1 MSESNV
7 NDSLVSVNDLD
18 LGIEQTS
25 KDVAFVYDDGE
36 KHFEIV
42 IPESAW
48 DTKENTVW
56 FTQLQLS
63 DVFGCVQSTLSEH
76 IQNIY
81 KEEELQKDL
90 TYRRSRLVASDGKYR
105 EISQYNLDMLISL
118 GYRIKS
124 KVAKSFRQWATSH
137 LKELMTKG
145 KTELKQSAEIKPYVE
160 NNMIVMPN
168 FNDPIAAARAWADM
182 YEAQRNAEL
191 QAKFEAEQKALA
203 ISQRDYAIAT
213 KSWIGSKRE
222 ATAMNTASQ
231 KSKECKRLTAENK
244 TLTDANS
251 ELITENDKLKD
262 EIGFGNNWKQVT
274 AIEWYDEFFE
284 NRDANFY
291 SQCGRI
297 LTQISKEMGIEV
309 NKVHETK
316 YTKNCYYISVVDEFR
331 NRLKDGCEYSR
342 IKQYYK
348 KDNSVHN
355 KIRTLF

>member
-1 MSESNV
+1 MQEK
-7 NDSLVSVNDLD
+7 DIKKDLVSVNVFDFNAEHN
-18 LGIEQTS
+18 GVKCIES
-25 KDVAFVYDDGE
+25 MK
-36 KHFEIV
+36 
-42 IPESAW
+42 PEDRGTNRQFWFSAKMLA
-48 DTKENTVW
+48 TI
-56 FTQLQLS
+56 
-63 DVFGCVQSTLSEH
+63 FGCSIDTIRRRVETLVNTGDLNET
-76 IQNIY
+76 QNCVSLNIKNENSNGAVKTTIY
-81 KEEELQKDL
+81 DLTVFNKLTMTFIDNQCAVEMRKAFNDVLVKEETK
-90 TYRRSRLVASDGKYR
+90 
-105 EISQYNLDMLISL
+105 
-118 GYRIKS
+118 
-124 KVAKSFRQWATSH
+124 TSNS
-137 LKELMTKG
+137 T
-145 KTELKQSAEIKPYVE
+145 EIKPYIE

-309 NKVHETK
+309 NKVQETK

-348 KDNSVHN
+348 KNNNVHN
-355 KIRTLF
+355 KMRTLF